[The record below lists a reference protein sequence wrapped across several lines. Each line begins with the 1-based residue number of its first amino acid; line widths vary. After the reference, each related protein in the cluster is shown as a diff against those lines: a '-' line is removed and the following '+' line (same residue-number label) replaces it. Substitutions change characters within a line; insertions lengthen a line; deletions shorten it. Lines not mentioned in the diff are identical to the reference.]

1 MNRVIGY
8 LLAVVILGLLAV
20 GWVGNLR
27 PEGQEVR
34 LTGPDMIVIA
44 RSDVFGEL
52 KRPAVPFKHEKHV
65 AALKEEGCTVCH
77 EDHGGRLRLDFV
89 RADDGA
95 GQDPMNA
102 YHNRCIGCHKKR
114 ATTGATAGPQV
125 CGNCHVP
132 GVGWVRSH
140 RPAGLDLALHKRHA
154 DAFGGEKKCDDCHRA
169 KDPKAVRLI
178 YEMSSEL
185 KNLPLGQAAHT
196 ACVGCHYERTARH
209 ETAGPVACSECHEK
223 HAMPDWLARPQ
234 GLPEGYRLLRD
245 QKDTE
250 VIDVG
255 DQLARMPSV
264 TFDHSSHEGVVS
276 SCRACHHD
284 SLQACGTCHTL
295 DGTEK
300 GDGVKLATGYHE
312 RLSTRS
318 CVGCHRAETAS
329 VACAGCHGSGPVK
342 PISTEESCPICHH
355 RGERPAARLD
365 ISGYPAKAITI
376 ENKYTGIVT
385 DRYGPASF
393 DHGKHVTRLR
403 ERIQDDGSHRLADR
417 FHAGRQFLCT
427 ACHHH
432 SPPIQE
438 GTKPPRCTSCHRQLA
453 EPAQPESPGSPAV
466 YHQRCVGCHQRMNVQ
481 KDGHALGC
489 RDCHSS
495 REGET

>member
-1 MNRVIGY
+1 
-8 LLAVVILGLLAV
+8 
-20 GWVGNLR
+20 
-27 PEGQEVR
+27 
-34 LTGPDMIVIA
+34 
-44 RSDVFGEL
+44 
-52 KRPAVPFKHEKHV
+52 
-65 AALKEEGCTVCH
+65 
-77 EDHGGRLRLDFV
+77 
-89 RADDGA
+89 
-95 GQDPMNA
+95 
-102 YHNRCIGCHKKR
+102 
-114 ATTGATAGPQV
+114 
-125 CGNCHVP
+125 
-132 GVGWVRSH
+132 
-140 RPAGLDLALHKRHA
+140 
-154 DAFGGEKKCDDCHRA
+154 
-169 KDPKAVRLI
+169 
-178 YEMSSEL
+178 
-185 KNLPLGQAAHT
+185 
-196 ACVGCHYERTARH
+196 
-209 ETAGPVACSECHEK
+209 
-223 HAMPDWLARPQ
+223 MPDWLARPQ

-342 PISTEESCPICHH
+342 PISTEEPCPICHH